1 MSGVVLSTRSMET
14 LPARAA
20 EAPKLS
26 RAVNLANI
34 VVYNDGVLGKFC
46 KDRREQIYRISER
59 IEETEGSTLCFLPVF
74 ISPFSAPRAPFLPLK
89 IYELIMFAVIS
100 WMAHTI
106 TPQPSSRPEL
116 THTSPIPIL
125 SQNYKIHESHTPSG
139 IIATLATLKSHGTVL
154 SGLPHGERL

>member
-1 MSGVVLSTRSMET
+1 MET

-26 RAVNLANI
+26 RATNLANI

-46 KDRREQIYRISER
+46 KDRRKQIYRVGER
-59 IEETEGSTLCFLPVF
+59 LEETGCSILCFLVF
-74 ISPFSAPRAPFLPLK
+74 ILPFSAHPAPFSPLK

-100 WMAHTI
+100 WMARTI

-116 THTSPIPIL
+116 THTSPISIF
-125 SQNYKIHESHTPSG
+125 SQNYRNPRISHPIQYQCNTSHPQESR
-139 IIATLATLKSHGTVL
+139 GTVL
-154 SGLPHGERL
+154 SGLPHGRRL